1 MIKSFI
7 KEYKY
12 NGFAV
17 IPKIF
22 KNSEIKDLN
31 KRVDEY
37 LSKVSKKNK
46 SNKVHFLKNKTISS
60 IHNIKNFKLI
70 NELQNNSKIKVIAK
84 KILGKSP
91 KKFGAEIF
99 AKPAK
104 IGKAVPV
111 HQDNFYWCTKNGSG
125 ITIWIALNKS
135 SKLNGGLFY
144 YSGSHEIGLLE
155 HNLSGVPGSSQKLK
169 NLKGLKFFKKKYPK
183 LKPGD
188 CLVHSSMI
196 VHGSN
201 NNFSNLPRRGLTL
214 RYIAKTDSFDKNRMQ
229 KYKADLKKNI
239 KRK

>member
-1 MIKSFI
+1 MIKNFI
-7 KEYKY
+7 KEY
-12 NGFAV
+12 NHHGFAI

-31 KRVDEY
+31 KKIDKY
-37 LSKVSKKNK
+37 LSKVIKKNK
-46 SNKVHFLKNKTISS
+46 SDKVHLLKGKTISS
-60 IHNIKNFKLI
+60 IHNIKNFNLI
-70 NELQNNSKIKVIAK
+70 NKLQNNQKIKLITK
-84 KILGKSP
+84 KILGKNP

-135 SKLNGGLFY
+135 NKLNGGLFY
-144 YSGSHEIGLLE
+144 YSKSHKIGLLE
-155 HNLSGVPGSSQKLK
+155 HNLSRVPGSSQKLK
-169 NLKGLKFFKKKYPK
+169 NIKEMKFFKKIYPK

-188 CLVHSSMI
+188 CLVHSSMV

-201 NNFSNLPRRGLTL
+201 NNFSNFPRRGLTL
-214 RYIAKTDSFDKNRMQ
+214 RFIARSDPFDKERTRQ
-229 KYKADLKKNI
+229 YRKDLKKNI
-239 KRK
+239 KR